1 MASKR
6 KQPEK
11 KSADQMADEA
21 LVRWQKKLEWV
32 KSCENQSEMLPRR
45 GDWLLFIYPHAAS
58 IERKI
63 FVSMVAKEEG
73 SDSKISW
80 NLEAYRSSSGRSLPL
95 CFSADSFEALY
106 PGDKDSNLLDAAG
119 VQYLIKFAP
128 QCPHGHNITS
138 LAQQL
143 GSLCYDLD
151 VPSHLPVVCTSDQ
164 YHKRARDDSLL
175 NDAKKMPK
183 RDAKKVLEA
192 IERLRDQLDDLETFA
207 ESL

>member
-1 MASKR
+1 
-6 KQPEK
+6 
-11 KSADQMADEA
+11 MADEA
-21 LVRWQKKLEWV
+21 LVRWQKKLESGKGGV
-32 KSCENQSEMLPRR
+32 KTCENDREMLPRR
-45 GDWLLFIYPHAAS
+45 GDWLLFIYPSAAA
-58 IERKI
+58 IERKTL
-63 FVSMVAKEEG
+63 VSMVAEEG
-73 SDSKISW
+73 GDPKMSAGW
-80 NLEAYRSSSGRSLPL
+80 NLEAYRASSGRSLPL

-106 PGDKDSNLLDAAG
+106 PGDKDSNVLDAAG

-183 RDAKKVLEA
+183 RDAKKVLET
-192 IERLRDQLDDLETFA
+192 IEELRDELDDLETFA
-207 ESL
+207 QSL